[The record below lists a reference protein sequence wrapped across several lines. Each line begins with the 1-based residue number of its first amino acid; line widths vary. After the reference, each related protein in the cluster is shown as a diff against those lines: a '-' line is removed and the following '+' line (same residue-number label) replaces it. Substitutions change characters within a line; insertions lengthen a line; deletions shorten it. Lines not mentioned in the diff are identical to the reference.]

1 MPELPEV
8 ETTRRALAPWVEAQ
22 RIRSFILRER
32 RLRWPV
38 PRQMASHL
46 EGAEVRALDRRAKY
60 LLLRLDQGTALMHL
74 GMSGSL
80 RIVKPSAPAHRHDHY
95 DIVLESGDC
104 VRFTDPR
111 RFGSLLWT
119 AQDPAGHRL
128 LAGLGP
134 EPLGPAFDGDHLWHC
149 ARRRRCAIKPFLMD
163 ASVVVGVGNI
173 YASEALFRAH
183 VDPRRAAGKV
193 SRAAMARIAAAIRA
207 VLEEAITLG
216 GTTLRDFRHGT
227 GEPGYFSVRLRVYDR
242 AGEPCPDCGT
252 PIRRIIQGQ
261 RSTYFCPACQR

>member
-1 MPELPEV
+1 
-8 ETTRRALAPWVEAQ
+8 
-22 RIRSFILRER
+22 
-32 RLRWPV
+32 
-38 PRQMASHL
+38 
-46 EGAEVRALDRRAKY
+46 
-60 LLLRLDQGTALMHL
+60 MHL

-80 RIVKPSAPAHRHDHY
+80 RIMKSSAPVHRHDHY

-104 VRFTDPR
+104 IRFTDPR

-119 AQDPAGHRL
+119 TRDPARHRL
-128 LAGLGP
+128 LARLGP
-134 EPLGPAFDGDHLWHC
+134 EPLGPMFDGDHLWHC
-149 ARRRRCAIKPFLMD
+149 ARRRQCAIKPFLMD

-193 SRAAMARIAAAIRA
+193 SRAAMARIAVAIRD

-227 GEPGYFSVRLRVYDR
+227 GEPGYFTARLQVYDR
-242 AGEPCPDCGT
+242 AGKPCPDCGT
-252 PIRRIIQGQ
+252 PIRRITQGQ